1 MKFRDLFESLDLRK
15 FDPIAKA
22 LPEARK
28 KRAEEQLEAL
38 SNAVKTG
45 VIYNVTYVTIKDQLG
60 HALEQTLDIFEK
72 SFDIDVIR
80 FAYQYD
86 VAGQYLNFSSCA
98 KQLRDIDR
106 AQQGVSNAEI
116 NKYLDGRRK
125 IVEAGNEINK
135 ILKDLK
141 PKIIK
146 GRVPKPADPNTFV
159 RKMGGAE
166 AQKLVIDA
174 VKPTVEK
181 QLDDFEKVQE
191 DHFQKLIDSVKST
204 KEITYKKEKGR
215 SSLSTKIT
223 ALNVS
228 IQVFQVAQKFFEYDT
243 DKLEKDS
250 DKPYR
255 LYNFKLTPVGK
266 AWPKKES
273 KYLRELIEKQ
283 FLSKTV
289 AKLSHI
295 VEKKAN
301 LDKIEVLKTKPPRIN
316 ASMGTVE
323 VGFKFLFTDSS
334 SFEVNNKV
342 VNKYNHLGTYF
353 QQYPTTFHD
362 VTFADGSK
370 MKTPSEEKMTKEF
383 IKP

>member
-1 MKFRDLFESLDLRK
+1 MKLNILLESLDLKK
-15 FDPIAKA
+15 FDPIVKD
-22 LPEARK
+22 LDERWK

-45 VIYNVTYVTIKDQLG
+45 VIYNVTYATIKSVLSSSM
-60 HALEQTLDIFEK
+60 ERSLDILDK
-72 SFDIDVIR
+72 STEREVLR
-80 FAYQYD
+80 FAYEYD
-86 VAGQYLNFSSCA
+86 VAGSYLSFNSCA

-106 AQQGVSNAEI
+106 AKQGVVNADI
-116 NKYLDGRRK
+116 KKYLEGRRK
-125 IVEAGNEINK
+125 IVEAGFEIQK

-146 GRVPKPADPNTFV
+146 GRVPKPADPNAFV
-159 RKMGGAE
+159 RKMGSAE

-174 VKPTVEK
+174 VKPTVDK
-181 QLDDFEKVQE
+181 QLTEFEKVMKDYFE
-191 DHFQKLIDSVKST
+191 ELIKTVENT
-204 KEITYKKEKGR
+204 KEITYKREKDR
-215 SSLSTKIT
+215 WSSKIT
-223 ALNVS
+223 NLSVNA
-228 IQVFQVAQKFFEYDT
+228 QVYQIAQKFFEYDT
-243 DKLEKDS
+243 DKPEKDS

-255 LYNFKLTPVGK
+255 LYNFKVTPAGK

-273 KYLRELIEKQ
+273 ASIREAIEKQ

-301 LDKIEVLKTKPPRIN
+301 LDKIEVLKSKPPRVN

-323 VGFKFLFTDSS
+323 VGFKFLFTDGSH
-334 SFEVNNKV
+334 FEVNNKV
-342 VNKYNHLGTYF
+342 VNKSNQLGTYF

-362 VTFADGSK
+362 VTYPDGTK
-370 MKTPSEEKMTKEF
+370 MKTPSEEKMIKEF
-383 IKP
+383 IKE